1 MSTNEMDAAHCQRNL
16 ELPGRRAFRQTSGDN
31 LVNVNRDEENHL
43 GFGQGHSL
51 GSGPE
56 IHKLE
61 ILSRVLASFL
71 SPVYLYC
78 GLI

>member
-1 MSTNEMDAAHCQRNL
+1 MDAAHCQRNL
-16 ELPGRRAFRQTSGDN
+16 ELPGRRAFRQTSADN

-51 GSGPE
+51 SSGPE

-61 ILSRVLASFL
+61 ILSRALASFP